1 MDITNETKAT
11 TKKKEKTVKI
21 RIPRIKNEG
30 DVFVSVNERTWL
42 LQRGVEIEV
51 PECVA
56 EVLRHQEEALEAV
69 MNFEEKVARNY

>member
-11 TKKKEKTVKI
+11 PKKKEKTVKI

-56 EVLRHQEEALEAV
+56 EVLRHQEEAREAV
-69 MNFEEKVARNY
+69 MDFEAKVAKNY